1 MSFEIFSPIWSHVKE
16 NEKKIRKKSK
26 IKNFEKQKKWSGDMV
41 DRYLSP
47 KFGINSFSGF
57 RENDVDGR
65 TDDGR
70 TTTDDGRPRDDSSS
84 AVQ

>member
-1 MSFEIFSPIWSHVKE
+1 
-16 NEKKIRKKSK
+16 
-26 IKNFEKQKKWSGDMV
+26 MV

-47 KFGINSFSGF
+47 ECGIKSFSGI
-57 RENDVDGR
+57 RENDVCGRTTDDGR
-65 TDDGR
+65 TDGR